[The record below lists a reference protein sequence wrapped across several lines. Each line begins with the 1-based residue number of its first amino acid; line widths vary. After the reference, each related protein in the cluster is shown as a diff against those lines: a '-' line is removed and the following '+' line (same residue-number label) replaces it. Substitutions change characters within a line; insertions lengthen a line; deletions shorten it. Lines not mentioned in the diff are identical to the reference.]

1 VSERL
6 AIDGGLPVRAALL
19 PYGRQALTEDD
30 VQAVLG
36 VLRSDWL
43 TTGPQVDAFE
53 RAVARAVGAP
63 HAVAL
68 ASGTAALHGAMFAAG
83 VGPEDE
89 VIVPAVT
96 FAASAN
102 AVLYQGAR
110 PVFADVRPETLN
122 VDPADVEAKLTS
134 RTRAIVAVDF
144 AGQPADLDEL
154 RALARGH
161 GLVLVED
168 AAHALGAEY
177 RGRPVGALADLTTF
191 SFHPVKHITTGEG
204 GLAAT
209 GDAGMY
215 ARLRRFRNHGLET
228 ESHERH
234 ARGLEY
240 SPMIDLGYNYR
251 LTDLGCALGLSQL
264 ARLEPMLKRR
274 AEIAQRYRAELGEEA
289 GLMLPAVAA
298 DVRHAWH
305 LFTILL
311 DLPRLRA
318 DRRTILAALRAENIG
333 ATVHYVPV
341 YWHPYYEAR
350 GYHRG
355 LCPRAEWAFER
366 LLTLPLF
373 PTMTEADIEDVLA
386 AVRKVL
392 GHYRR

>member
-6 AIDGGLPVRAALL
+6 ALDGGIPVRATLL
-19 PYGRQALTEDD
+19 PYGRQSVSEED
-30 VQAVLG
+30 VRAVLR
-36 VLRSDWL
+36 VLRSDRL
-43 TTGPQVDAFE
+43 TTGPEVQAFE
-53 RAVARAVGAP
+53 RAVAQAVGAS

-83 VGPEDE
+83 VGPGDE
-89 VIVPAVT
+89 VIVPAIT

-110 PVFADVRPETLN
+110 PVFADVRPDTLN
-122 VDPADVEAKLTS
+122 VDPADVAAKLTS

-161 GLVLVED
+161 GLALVED

-177 RGRPVGALADLTTF
+177 RGHRVGALADLTTF

-209 GDAGMY
+209 GDAGLD
-215 ARLRRFRNHGLET
+215 ARLRRFRNHGLQT
-228 ESHERH
+228 ESDERD
-234 ARGLEY
+234 ARGLVY

-264 ARLEPMLKRR
+264 ARLEPNLKRR
-274 AEIAQRYRAELGEEA
+274 AEIAERYRAELGEEVA
-289 GLMLPAVAA
+289 LSLPAVRAH
-298 DVRHAWH
+298 VRHAWH

-311 DLPRLRA
+311 DLPRLRE
-318 DRRTILAALRAENIG
+318 DRRTVLDALRAENIG

-350 GYHRG
+350 GYRRG
-355 LCPRAEWAFER
+355 LCPRAEEAFAR

-373 PTMTEADIEDVLA
+373 PAMSEADIEDVLA
-386 AVRKVL
+386 ALRKVL